1 MWNEQGGVVCRFCV
15 VLGWVFLCGWFVCL
29 VYWLFSFVCCC
40 FVLFFFSCLYLS
52 SSLCVFLSCSFVSK
66 QQFLF
71 LHSVICV
78 DADMCANCFWVK
90 MITINEKNTCTLIFC
105 MPKMAA
111 PATSLY
117 WFEHLWHLFLAKF
130 WKKTPTP
137 VTHLLQ
143 VMLVDEY
150 KGHKVQDVKKRI
162 QKLMLDKVCDSV
174 HTAAS
179 ALSIL
184 SFSQDWVTRETPG
197 VVLQPS
203 GCFGLL
209 QSTGHC
215 RGRDLVFLGWVGWVA

>member
-1 MWNEQGGVVCRFCV
+1 MKKTP
-15 VLGWVFLCGWFVCL
+15 VL
-29 VYWLFSFVCCC
+29 
-40 FVLFFFSCLYLS
+40 LFFACQRWQHLLLPYIDLS
-52 SSLCVFLSCSFVSK
+52 TCGTYFLLNF
-66 QQFLF
+66 
-71 LHSVICV
+71 
-78 DADMCANCFWVK
+78 
-90 MITINEKNTCTLIFC
+90 EK
-105 MPKMAA
+105 K
-111 PATSLY
+111 
-117 WFEHLWHLFLAKF
+117 
-130 WKKTPTP
+130 PTP

-150 KGHKVQDVKKRI
+150 KGQKVQDVKKCI
-162 QKLMLDKVCDSV
+162 QKLMLDKVCDNV

-215 RGRDLVFLGWVGWVA
+215 RGRDLVVLG